1 MPKKKENIAQPNLA
15 IALSNCPSPPPGPSR
30 FSKQRFSSI
39 LPRRRPSIRPENI
52 AVSEEDDSDSI
63 NDQFYLELEERE
75 CETTGKKADL
85 QNRLKE
91 ALENEGENPDIFLFD
106 IAGDINSALQSL
118 EKNLEEKLLENATK
132 MQQELQETSGN
143 LRGMEQRLVE
153 NAGNL
158 RGMEQR
164 LVENVTQ
171 MQQKFEET
179 SGNLRGMEQSCL
191 QKQIGEYV
199 DGKFGEIENKFLE
212 VERKIA
218 TLSLGSGEQQQVVNT
233 ALKSPGSDIDRLS
246 KPEVSS
252 PVEISKI
259 RMKPPQFDGK
269 SSWVNYLRQFE
280 AAARANGWSLAVKA
294 TALTLALR
302 GDATDILQTLSLEE
316 QDDYHQ
322 LVKHLEMRY
331 GQSHLE
337 HVYHSQ
343 LKNRYQKSNESLQE
357 FEADIAR
364 LVRLAYSSTPENV
377 MERLAVQAFLDGLR
391 DTETRQALTLAR
403 PSKLV
408 DALARALEFEAAKQ
422 SCRGQAKVRRVEE
435 GVEEGTC
442 NEAEIRR
449 VVEGMLE
456 KRQIR
461 CWNCDTGATRT
472 IIRPD
477 IVGTAAR
484 ITPTSWRLRT
494 ATGDPATIRGETNV
508 TIVIGNVSFEH
519 RALVAEIEDELILG
533 MDIMNTKGFE
543 LDFKNNVLKI
553 NGEEIVLHRKTEET
567 IRVVLA
573 EDTAVPERSEMI
585 LDAHLDGNP
594 CVGNIMMFEPRS
606 YDGEVARG
614 IAVGEALLLTE
625 KTVPVR
631 IMNLNHHPV
640 NLRKGIVLG
649 YCSSVSSVIRK
660 LDAQENS
667 VRKITGELA
676 NLLSSSSRSLRSDQT
691 TKLRSLITKY
701 ADIFDDGQGGKGR
714 TNFLHLFLLAYR
726 SSVHETTGQTPA
738 SIVMGRELRLPCD
751 LKFVCTPG
759 DDVAGE
765 DYVSTLRQRMDDI
778 HERVRS
784 NIQGASDRM
793 KETYDINAN
802 DGRYQPGNQE
812 GPYEV
817 VTRINDVV
825 YRIQKLPRGKPRVV
839 HFNRLAPF
847 AGSNDEQAEARV
859 RHVSPPD
866 SELSFEEFML
876 LHSNGQKARYGV
888 TREEPRDLFQAPAD
902 FCLAHCVAADLRMSR
917 GIALTFK
924 KAFGQLEE
932 LRRQRPEVGRVLQIT
947 AAEQEKERS
956 VFYLVTKQLSHHKPT
971 YQAVWD
977 TLVELRDVLL
987 SQSISSL
994 AIPKIASG
1002 LDGLDWRVI
1011 RSMLEVLFRF
1021 TGIEILVCCY
1031 NPRRSLNEKT
1041 VDCFFYQTS
1050 RCKNGSFCRYR
1061 HGPEDDT
1068 IRDEMSLRRGQCY
1081 ERWASPPLPASMSQP
1096 TERR

>member
-1 MPKKKENIAQPNLA
+1 MASRQVFLKDLKVANLK
-15 IALSNCPSPPPGPSR
+15 R
-30 FSKQRFSSI
+30 
-39 LPRRRPSIRPENI
+39 
-52 AVSEEDDSDSI
+52 
-63 NDQFYLELEERE
+63 ELEERE

-91 ALENEGENPDIFLFD
+91 ALENE
-106 IAGDINSALQSL
+106 
-118 EKNLEEKLLENATK
+118 ENATQ
-132 MQQELQETSGN
+132 MQQKLQETSGN
-143 LRGMEQRLVE
+143 LKESLEQKLIE
-153 NAGNL
+153 NSTNLEQKLLGNINSL
-158 RGMEQR
+158 EQKITD
-164 LVENVTQ
+164 N
-171 MQQKFEET
+171 
-179 SGNLRGMEQSCL
+179 SSWL
-191 QKQIGEYV
+191 QKQM
-199 DGKFGEIENKFLE
+199 DGKFGEIENKLVTVEEEFQNKFLE
-212 VERKIA
+212 MERKFA
-218 TLSLGSGEQQQVVNT
+218 TLSLGSGEQQQMVNT
-233 ALKSPGSDIDRLS
+233 SLKSPGSN
-246 KPEVSS
+246 KPELSS

-259 RMKPPQFDGK
+259 RMKPPLFDGK

-280 AAARANGWSLAVKA
+280 AAAKANGWSLAEKA

-316 QDDYHQ
+316 QEDYHQ
-322 LVKHLEMRY
+322 LVRHLEMRY

-449 VVEGMLE
+449 VVEGILE

-573 EDTAVPERSEMI
+573 EDTEVPERSEMI

-606 YDGEVARG
+606 HDGEVARG
-614 IAVGEALLLTE
+614 IAVGKALLLTE

-667 VRKITGELA
+667 VRKITGDRTGLSGIPLVLSDG
-676 NLLSSSSRSLRSDQT
+676 LLKRVLEKSDGTEERKQ
-691 TKLRSLITKY
+691 LIVPRNRVPEVLEEIHNGST
-701 ADIFDDGQGGKGR
+701 GG
-714 TNFLHLFLLAYR
+714 HL
-726 SSVHETTGQTPA
+726 
-738 SIVMGRELRLPCD
+738 
-751 LKFVCTPG
+751 
-759 DDVAGE
+759 
-765 DYVSTLRQRMDDI
+765 
-778 HERVRS
+778 
-784 NIQGASDRM
+784 
-793 KETYDINAN
+793 
-802 DGRYQPGNQE
+802 
-812 GPYEV
+812 
-817 VTRINDVV
+817 
-825 YRIQKLPRGKPRVV
+825 
-839 HFNRLAPF
+839 
-847 AGSNDEQAEARV
+847 
-859 RHVSPPD
+859 
-866 SELSFEEFML
+866 
-876 LHSNGQKARYGV
+876 GV
-888 TREEPRDLFQAPAD
+888 T
-902 FCLAHCVAADLRMSR
+902 
-917 GIALTFK
+917 K
-924 KAFGQLEE
+924 
-932 LRRQRPEVGRVLQIT
+932 
-947 AAEQEKERS
+947 
-956 VFYLVTKQLSHHKPT
+956 
-971 YQAVWD
+971 
-977 TLVELRDVLL
+977 TLG
-987 SQSISSL
+987 
-994 AIPKIASG
+994 K
-1002 LDGLDWRVI
+1002 
-1011 RSMLEVLFRF
+1011 
-1021 TGIEILVCCY
+1021 
-1031 NPRRSLNEKT
+1031 
-1041 VDCFFYQTS
+1041 
-1050 RCKNGSFCRYR
+1050 
-1061 HGPEDDT
+1061 
-1068 IRDEMSLRRGQCY
+1068 
-1081 ERWASPPLPASMSQP
+1081 
-1096 TERR
+1096 

>member
-1 MPKKKENIAQPNLA
+1 MA
-15 IALSNCPSPPPGPSR
+15 SR
-30 FSKQRFSSI
+30 QVFLKDLKVADLKR
-39 LPRRRPSIRPENI
+39 
-52 AVSEEDDSDSI
+52 
-63 NDQFYLELEERE
+63 ELEERE

-91 ALENEGENPDIFLFD
+91 ALENEGENPDIFLFE

-118 EKNLEEKLLENATK
+118 KEKQKLL
-132 MQQELQETSGN
+132 GN
-143 LRGMEQRLVE
+143 INSLEQKITD
-153 NAGNL
+153 N
-158 RGMEQR
+158 
-164 LVENVTQ
+164 
-171 MQQKFEET
+171 
-179 SGNLRGMEQSCL
+179 SSWL
-191 QKQIGEYV
+191 QKQM
-199 DGKFGEIENKFLE
+199 DGKFGEIENKLVTVEEEFQNKFLE

-246 KPEVSS
+246 KPELSS

-280 AAARANGWSLAVKA
+280 AAARANGWSLAEKA

-408 DALARALEFEAAKQ
+408 DALARALEFEAAKE
-422 SCRGQAKVRRVEE
+422 SCRRQATIRKMEE
-435 GVEEGTC
+435 DLEEGTC

-449 VVEGMLE
+449 VAKEILDKRPIRRWNGAKVRHIRGRRIEKKKAPPSSEKDVVIRRLTVVNDDWQRDELLRDQENDPNLKPIVNWKKEDRKPTWEEVSRYSPTVKSYWAQWNSLVLSDGLLKRVLE
-456 KRQIR
+456 K
-461 CWNCDTGATRT
+461 
-472 IIRPD
+472 
-477 IVGTAAR
+477 
-484 ITPTSWRLRT
+484 
-494 ATGDPATIRGETNV
+494 
-508 TIVIGNVSFEH
+508 
-519 RALVAEIEDELILG
+519 
-533 MDIMNTKGFE
+533 
-543 LDFKNNVLKI
+543 
-553 NGEEIVLHRKTEET
+553 
-567 IRVVLA
+567 
-573 EDTAVPERSEMI
+573 
-585 LDAHLDGNP
+585 
-594 CVGNIMMFEPRS
+594 
-606 YDGEVARG
+606 
-614 IAVGEALLLTE
+614 
-625 KTVPVR
+625 
-631 IMNLNHHPV
+631 
-640 NLRKGIVLG
+640 
-649 YCSSVSSVIRK
+649 
-660 LDAQENS
+660 
-667 VRKITGELA
+667 
-676 NLLSSSSRSLRSDQT
+676 SD
-691 TKLRSLITKY
+691 
-701 ADIFDDGQGGKGR
+701 
-714 TNFLHLFLLAYR
+714 AYR

-751 LKFVCTPG
+751 LKFGCTPG

-802 DGRYQPGNQE
+802 DGRYQPGNQVWLYNPQRRRGLSPKLQSSWE

-847 AGSNDEQAEARV
+847 AGNNDEQAEARV

-866 SELSFEEFML
+866 GELSFEEFMS

-971 YQAVWD
+971 YQTVWD

-1021 TGIEILVCCY
+1021 TGIDILVCCY

-1061 HGPEDDT
+1061 HGPGDDT

>member
-1 MPKKKENIAQPNLA
+1 
-15 IALSNCPSPPPGPSR
+15 
-30 FSKQRFSSI
+30 
-39 LPRRRPSIRPENI
+39 
-52 AVSEEDDSDSI
+52 
-63 NDQFYLELEERE
+63 
-75 CETTGKKADL
+75 
-85 QNRLKE
+85 
-91 ALENEGENPDIFLFD
+91 
-106 IAGDINSALQSL
+106 
-118 EKNLEEKLLENATK
+118 
-132 MQQELQETSGN
+132 
-143 LRGMEQRLVE
+143 
-153 NAGNL
+153 
-158 RGMEQR
+158 
-164 LVENVTQ
+164 
-171 MQQKFEET
+171 MQQKLEET
-179 SGNLRGMEQSCL
+179 SGNLRGMEQKLVENSTKMEQKLIENMDQKLLENYTTLEKKITENSSCL

-199 DGKFGEIENKFLE
+199 DGKFEEMENK

-218 TLSLGSGEQQQVVNT
+218 TLSLESGEQQRVVNT

-246 KPEVSS
+246 KPELSS

-280 AAARANGWSLAVKA
+280 AAARANGWSLAEKA

-422 SCRGQAKVRRVEE
+422 SCRGQAKVRKMEE
-435 GVEEGTC
+435 DVEEGTC

-449 VVEGMLE
+449 VVEGILE

-573 EDTAVPERSEMI
+573 DDTAVPERT
-585 LDAHLDGNP
+585 HLDGNP

-606 YDGEVARG
+606 HDGEVARG
-614 IAVGEALLLTE
+614 IAVGKALLLTE

-676 NLLSSSSRSLRSDQT
+676 NLLSSSSRSLR
-691 TKLRSLITKY
+691 
-701 ADIFDDGQGGKGR
+701 
-714 TNFLHLFLLAYR
+714 
-726 SSVHETTGQTPA
+726 
-738 SIVMGRELRLPCD
+738 
-751 LKFVCTPG
+751 
-759 DDVAGE
+759 
-765 DYVSTLRQRMDDI
+765 
-778 HERVRS
+778 
-784 NIQGASDRM
+784 
-793 KETYDINAN
+793 
-802 DGRYQPGNQE
+802 
-812 GPYEV
+812 
-817 VTRINDVV
+817 
-825 YRIQKLPRGKPRVV
+825 
-839 HFNRLAPF
+839 
-847 AGSNDEQAEARV
+847 
-859 RHVSPPD
+859 
-866 SELSFEEFML
+866 
-876 LHSNGQKARYGV
+876 
-888 TREEPRDLFQAPAD
+888 
-902 FCLAHCVAADLRMSR
+902 
-917 GIALTFK
+917 
-924 KAFGQLEE
+924 
-932 LRRQRPEVGRVLQIT
+932 
-947 AAEQEKERS
+947 
-956 VFYLVTKQLSHHKPT
+956 
-971 YQAVWD
+971 
-977 TLVELRDVLL
+977 
-987 SQSISSL
+987 
-994 AIPKIASG
+994 
-1002 LDGLDWRVI
+1002 
-1011 RSMLEVLFRF
+1011 
-1021 TGIEILVCCY
+1021 
-1031 NPRRSLNEKT
+1031 
-1041 VDCFFYQTS
+1041 
-1050 RCKNGSFCRYR
+1050 
-1061 HGPEDDT
+1061 
-1068 IRDEMSLRRGQCY
+1068 
-1081 ERWASPPLPASMSQP
+1081 
-1096 TERR
+1096 

>member
-1 MPKKKENIAQPNLA
+1 
-15 IALSNCPSPPPGPSR
+15 
-30 FSKQRFSSI
+30 
-39 LPRRRPSIRPENI
+39 
-52 AVSEEDDSDSI
+52 
-63 NDQFYLELEERE
+63 
-75 CETTGKKADL
+75 
-85 QNRLKE
+85 
-91 ALENEGENPDIFLFD
+91 
-106 IAGDINSALQSL
+106 
-118 EKNLEEKLLENATK
+118 
-132 MQQELQETSGN
+132 
-143 LRGMEQRLVE
+143 
-153 NAGNL
+153 
-158 RGMEQR
+158 
-164 LVENVTQ
+164 
-171 MQQKFEET
+171 
-179 SGNLRGMEQSCL
+179 
-191 QKQIGEYV
+191 
-199 DGKFGEIENKFLE
+199 
-212 VERKIA
+212 
-218 TLSLGSGEQQQVVNT
+218 
-233 ALKSPGSDIDRLS
+233 
-246 KPEVSS
+246 
-252 PVEISKI
+252 
-259 RMKPPQFDGK
+259 MKPPQFDGK

-280 AAARANGWSLAVKA
+280 AAARANGWSLAEKA

-343 LKNRYQKSNESLQE
+343 LKNRCQENNESLQE

-422 SCRGQAKVRRVEE
+422 SCRGQAKVRRMEE

-461 CWNCDTGATRT
+461 CWNCDTGVTRT

-533 MDIMNTKGFE
+533 MDIMNTKGFA

-606 YDGEVARG
+606 HDGEVARG
-614 IAVGEALLLTE
+614 IAVGKALLLTE

-676 NLLSSSSRSLRSDQT
+676 NLLSSSSRSLR
-691 TKLRSLITKY
+691 
-701 ADIFDDGQGGKGR
+701 
-714 TNFLHLFLLAYR
+714 
-726 SSVHETTGQTPA
+726 
-738 SIVMGRELRLPCD
+738 
-751 LKFVCTPG
+751 
-759 DDVAGE
+759 
-765 DYVSTLRQRMDDI
+765 
-778 HERVRS
+778 
-784 NIQGASDRM
+784 
-793 KETYDINAN
+793 
-802 DGRYQPGNQE
+802 
-812 GPYEV
+812 
-817 VTRINDVV
+817 
-825 YRIQKLPRGKPRVV
+825 
-839 HFNRLAPF
+839 
-847 AGSNDEQAEARV
+847 
-859 RHVSPPD
+859 
-866 SELSFEEFML
+866 
-876 LHSNGQKARYGV
+876 
-888 TREEPRDLFQAPAD
+888 
-902 FCLAHCVAADLRMSR
+902 
-917 GIALTFK
+917 
-924 KAFGQLEE
+924 
-932 LRRQRPEVGRVLQIT
+932 
-947 AAEQEKERS
+947 
-956 VFYLVTKQLSHHKPT
+956 
-971 YQAVWD
+971 
-977 TLVELRDVLL
+977 
-987 SQSISSL
+987 
-994 AIPKIASG
+994 
-1002 LDGLDWRVI
+1002 
-1011 RSMLEVLFRF
+1011 
-1021 TGIEILVCCY
+1021 
-1031 NPRRSLNEKT
+1031 
-1041 VDCFFYQTS
+1041 
-1050 RCKNGSFCRYR
+1050 
-1061 HGPEDDT
+1061 
-1068 IRDEMSLRRGQCY
+1068 
-1081 ERWASPPLPASMSQP
+1081 
-1096 TERR
+1096 

>member
-1 MPKKKENIAQPNLA
+1 M
-15 IALSNCPSPPPGPSR
+15 
-30 FSKQRFSSI
+30 
-39 LPRRRPSIRPENI
+39 
-52 AVSEEDDSDSI
+52 
-63 NDQFYLELEERE
+63 
-75 CETTGKKADL
+75 
-85 QNRLKE
+85 
-91 ALENEGENPDIFLFD
+91 
-106 IAGDINSALQSL
+106 
-118 EKNLEEKLLENATK
+118 
-132 MQQELQETSGN
+132 
-143 LRGMEQRLVE
+143 
-153 NAGNL
+153 
-158 RGMEQR
+158 
-164 LVENVTQ
+164 
-171 MQQKFEET
+171 
-179 SGNLRGMEQSCL
+179 
-191 QKQIGEYV
+191 
-199 DGKFGEIENKFLE
+199 DGKFGEIENKLVTVEEEFQNKFLE
-212 VERKIA
+212 MERKFA
-218 TLSLGSGEQQQVVNT
+218 TLVLEGGEQQRMINT
-233 ALKSPGSDIDRLS
+233 TLKSPGSDIDRMTN
-246 KPEVSS
+246 PQASS
-252 PVEISKI
+252 HMEMSKI

-280 AAARANGWSLAVKA
+280 AAAKANGWSLAEKA

-316 QDDYHQ
+316 QEDYHQ
-322 LVKHLEMRY
+322 LVRHLEMRY

-422 SCRGQAKVRRVEE
+422 SCRGQAKVRKMEE
-435 GVEEGTC
+435 DVEEGTC

-594 CVGNIMMFEPRS
+594 WVGNIMMFEPRS
-606 YDGEVARG
+606 HDGEVARG
-614 IAVGEALLLTE
+614 IAVGKALLRTE

-714 TNFLHLFLLAYR
+714 TNKEDRKPTWEEVSRYSPTVKSYWAQWNSLVLSDGLLKRVLEKSDGTEERKQLIVPRNRVPEVLEEIHNGSTGGHLGVTKTLGKVRERFYWVNCTTDVKEWCKKCVPTGR
-726 SSVHETTGQTPA
+726 PVHETTGQTPA

-751 LKFVCTPG
+751 LKFGCTPG

-802 DGRYQPGNQE
+802 DGRYQPGNQVWLYNPQRRRGLSPKLQSSWE

-847 AGSNDEQAEARV
+847 AGNNDEQAEARV

-866 SELSFEEFML
+866 GELSFEEFMS

-888 TREEPRDLFQAPAD
+888 TREEPRDLFQTPAD

-971 YQAVWD
+971 YQTVWD

-1021 TGIEILVCCY
+1021 TGIDILVCCY

-1061 HGPEDDT
+1061 HGPGDDT

>member
-1 MPKKKENIAQPNLA
+1 MA
-15 IALSNCPSPPPGPSR
+15 SR
-30 FSKQRFSSI
+30 QVFLKDLKVADLKR
-39 LPRRRPSIRPENI
+39 
-52 AVSEEDDSDSI
+52 
-63 NDQFYLELEERE
+63 ELEERE

-85 QNRLKE
+85 QNRLRE
-91 ALENEGENPDIFLFD
+91 ALENEGENPNTYLFD

-118 EKNLEEKLLENATK
+118 ENKLLENA
-132 MQQELQETSGN
+132 
-143 LRGMEQRLVE
+143 
-153 NAGNL
+153 
-158 RGMEQR
+158 
-164 LVENVTQ
+164 TQ

-179 SGNLRGMEQSCL
+179 SGNLRGMEQNLRGMEQKLIENGSNLQQKLEETSGKLENLDKKLLENYTTLEKKIMENSSCL

-199 DGKFGEIENKFLE
+199 DGKFEEIENKLVTVEEFQNKFLE

-218 TLSLGSGEQQQVVNT
+218 TLNLESGEEQRVVNT

-246 KPEVSS
+246 KPELSS
-252 PVEISKI
+252 HVEISKI

-280 AAARANGWSLAVKA
+280 AAAKANGWSLAEKA

-316 QDDYHQ
+316 QEDYHQ
-322 LVKHLEMRY
+322 LVRHLEMRY

-422 SCRGQAKVRRVEE
+422 SCRGQAKVRRMEE

-606 YDGEVARG
+606 HDGEVARG
-614 IAVGEALLLTE
+614 IAVGKALLLTE

-631 IMNLNHHPV
+631 IMNLNYHPV

-667 VRKITGELA
+667 VRKITGDPQKQSA
-676 NLLSSSSRSLRSDQT
+676 RG
-691 TKLRSLITKY
+691 I
-701 ADIFDDGQGGKGR
+701 GGDPQWKHWR
-714 TNFLHLFLLAYR
+714 T
-726 SSVHETTGQTPA
+726 P
-738 SIVMGRELRLPCD
+738 
-751 LKFVCTPG
+751 
-759 DDVAGE
+759 
-765 DYVSTLRQRMDDI
+765 
-778 HERVRS
+778 RS
-784 NIQGASDRM
+784 NEDA
-793 KETYDINAN
+793 
-802 DGRYQPGNQE
+802 
-812 GPYEV
+812 
-817 VTRINDVV
+817 
-825 YRIQKLPRGKPRVV
+825 GK
-839 HFNRLAPF
+839 
-847 AGSNDEQAEARV
+847 S
-859 RHVSPPD
+859 
-866 SELSFEEFML
+866 
-876 LHSNGQKARYGV
+876 
-888 TREEPRDLFQAPAD
+888 
-902 FCLAHCVAADLRMSR
+902 
-917 GIALTFK
+917 
-924 KAFGQLEE
+924 
-932 LRRQRPEVGRVLQIT
+932 
-947 AAEQEKERS
+947 
-956 VFYLVTKQLSHHKPT
+956 
-971 YQAVWD
+971 
-977 TLVELRDVLL
+977 
-987 SQSISSL
+987 
-994 AIPKIASG
+994 
-1002 LDGLDWRVI
+1002 
-1011 RSMLEVLFRF
+1011 
-1021 TGIEILVCCY
+1021 
-1031 NPRRSLNEKT
+1031 
-1041 VDCFFYQTS
+1041 
-1050 RCKNGSFCRYR
+1050 
-1061 HGPEDDT
+1061 
-1068 IRDEMSLRRGQCY
+1068 
-1081 ERWASPPLPASMSQP
+1081 
-1096 TERR
+1096 

>member
-1 MPKKKENIAQPNLA
+1 MENKL
-15 IALSNCPSPPPGPSR
+15 
-30 FSKQRFSSI
+30 
-39 LPRRRPSIRPENI
+39 
-52 AVSEEDDSDSI
+52 VTVEEEF
-63 NDQFYLELEERE
+63 Q
-75 CETTGKKADL
+75 
-85 QNRLKE
+85 
-91 ALENEGENPDIFLFD
+91 
-106 IAGDINSALQSL
+106 
-118 EKNLEEKLLENATK
+118 
-132 MQQELQETSGN
+132 
-143 LRGMEQRLVE
+143 
-153 NAGNL
+153 
-158 RGMEQR
+158 
-164 LVENVTQ
+164 
-171 MQQKFEET
+171 
-179 SGNLRGMEQSCL
+179 
-191 QKQIGEYV
+191 
-199 DGKFGEIENKFLE
+199 NKFLE
-212 VERKIA
+212 MERKFA
-218 TLSLGSGEQQQVVNT
+218 TLVLEGGEQQRMINT
-233 ALKSPGSDIDRLS
+233 TLKSPGSDSDRLS
-246 KPEVSS
+246 KPELSS

-280 AAARANGWSLAVKA
+280 AAARANGWSLAEKA

-422 SCRGQAKVRRVEE
+422 SCRGQAKVRKMEE
-435 GVEEGTC
+435 DVEEGTC

-449 VVEGMLE
+449 VVEVMLE

-567 IRVVLA
+567 IRLVLA

-606 YDGEVARG
+606 HDGEVARG
-614 IAVGEALLLTE
+614 IAVGKALLLTE

-631 IMNLNHHPV
+631 IMNLNHHPMLKKIQ
-640 NLRKGIVLG
+640 LR
-649 YCSSVSSVIRK
+649 
-660 LDAQENS
+660 
-667 VRKITGELA
+667 
-676 NLLSSSSRSLRSDQT
+676 
-691 TKLRSLITKY
+691 
-701 ADIFDDGQGGKGR
+701 
-714 TNFLHLFLLAYR
+714 
-726 SSVHETTGQTPA
+726 
-738 SIVMGRELRLPCD
+738 RL
-751 LKFVCTPG
+751 
-759 DDVAGE
+759 
-765 DYVSTLRQRMDDI
+765 
-778 HERVRS
+778 
-784 NIQGASDRM
+784 
-793 KETYDINAN
+793 
-802 DGRYQPGNQE
+802 
-812 GPYEV
+812 
-817 VTRINDVV
+817 
-825 YRIQKLPRGKPRVV
+825 
-839 HFNRLAPF
+839 
-847 AGSNDEQAEARV
+847 
-859 RHVSPPD
+859 
-866 SELSFEEFML
+866 
-876 LHSNGQKARYGV
+876 
-888 TREEPRDLFQAPAD
+888 
-902 FCLAHCVAADLRMSR
+902 
-917 GIALTFK
+917 
-924 KAFGQLEE
+924 QLEE

-1031 NPRRSLNEKT
+1031 NPRRSINEKT

-1068 IRDEMSLRRGQCY
+1068 IRDEMSLRRGAVLRTLGQS
-1081 ERWASPPLPASMSQP
+1081 APACFDDP
-1096 TERR
+1096 AN